1 MNGLDV
7 RIASKVPVIEGQYS
21 PHVVNPHGG
30 GRTRVVDLDTGH
42 GVRDKKSSPLFVHRQ
57 AVG

>member
-1 MNGLDV
+1 MDV

-30 GRTRVVDLDTGH
+30 GQTRVVDLDTGH